1 MFMFLI
7 GAGTIVG
14 LSIGGIFVLL
24 ILFVI
29 FWGIAK
35 ANYFKRLKVKIDES
49 ASDIEVALNKRFDL
63 LTKQVDVCKGYIK
76 HESQTLIEVTL
87 ARANATKS
95 TDMKSLSE
103 LNNDLSKLSANISA
117 LIENYPQLKADTL
130 FVNLQNSVNE
140 VEEHLLAARRIYNS
154 NVSIYNQDIVTYPSS
169 IIARMIHCSPCE
181 FFKVEEAKKQDVSL
195 KF

>member
-1 MFMFLI
+1 MFLI
-7 GAGTIVG
+7 NAGAIVG
-14 LSIGGIFVLL
+14 IAIGGIIALF

-49 ASDIEVALNKRFDL
+49 QADIEVALNKRFDL
-63 LTKQVDVCKGYIK
+63 LTKQLDVCKGYVK
-76 HESQTLIEVTL
+76 HENQTLIDVTL
-87 ARANATKS
+87 ARATANKS
-95 TDMKSLSE
+95 TDINSLSE

-117 LIENYPQLKADTL
+117 LIENYPQLKADAL
-130 FVNLQNSVNE
+130 FVNLQTSIND

-169 IIARMIHCSPCE
+169 IIANMIHCTPCE
-181 FFKVEEAKKQDVSL
+181 FFKVEETKKQDVSM

>member
-1 MFMFLI
+1 MFLI
-7 GAGTIVG
+7 NVGAIVG
-14 LSIGGIFVLL
+14 IAIGGIIALF

-49 ASDIEVALNKRFDL
+49 QADIEVALNKRFDL
-63 LTKQVDVCKGYIK
+63 LTKQLDVCKGYVK
-76 HESQTLIEVTL
+76 HENQTLIDVTL
-87 ARANATKS
+87 ARATANKS
-95 TDMKSLSE
+95 TDINSLSE

-117 LIENYPQLKADTL
+117 LIENYPQLKADAL
-130 FVNLQNSVNE
+130 FVNLQTSIND

-169 IIARMIHCSPCE
+169 IIANMIHCTPCE
-181 FFKVEEAKKQDVSL
+181 FFKVEETKKQDVSM

>member
-1 MFMFLI
+1 MFLI
-7 GAGTIVG
+7 NVGAIVG
-14 LSIGGIFVLL
+14 IAIGGIIALF

-49 ASDIEVALNKRFDL
+49 QADIEVALNKRFDL
-63 LTKQVDVCKGYIK
+63 LTKQLDVCKGYVK
-76 HESQTLIEVTL
+76 HENQTLIDVTL
-87 ARANATKS
+87 ARATANKS
-95 TDMKSLSE
+95 TDINSLSE

-117 LIENYPQLKADTL
+117 LIENYPQLKADAL
-130 FVNLQNSVNE
+130 FVNLQTSIND

-169 IIARMIHCSPCE
+169 LIANMIHCTPCE
-181 FFKVEEAKKQDVSL
+181 FFKVEETKKQDVSM